1 MSGMKLW
8 SRLVISALFSALP
21 VMAQTKPL
29 VFYNVAVFDGYH
41 IFARADGHGQRRDD
55 SMGVVVFPVHGTTCD
70 VILRPAD
77 EALYQAKA
85 QGCDRVVVA
94 KPVHVAT

>member
-1 MSGMKLW
+1 MVA
-8 SRLVISALFSALP
+8 SRNFSAFQC
-21 VMAQTKPL
+21 ASC
-29 VFYNVAVFDGYH
+29 DGADKAPCVLQRGRLRRLSH
-41 IFARADGHGQRRDD
+41 FARADGHGQRRDD

>member
-21 VMAQTKPL
+21 VMAQTKPH

-41 IFARADGHGQRRDD
+41 ILRGRTVTVKDGMIQWASLCFQSTGLRAMSSCAPPTRPSTRPKHR
-55 SMGVVVFPVHGTTCD
+55 GVIASWLQSP
-70 VILRPAD
+70 
-77 EALYQAKA
+77 YM
-85 QGCDRVVVA
+85 
-94 KPVHVAT
+94 